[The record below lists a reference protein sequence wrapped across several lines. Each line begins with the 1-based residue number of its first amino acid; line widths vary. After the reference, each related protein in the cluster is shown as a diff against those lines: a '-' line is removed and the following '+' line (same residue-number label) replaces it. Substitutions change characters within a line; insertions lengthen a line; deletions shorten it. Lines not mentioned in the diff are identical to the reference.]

1 MFSNRIKLYKIVI
14 KEYYVFNLEILLK
27 KERFRNKMRYNK
39 KAFLRIKE
47 ITTILIIFVMC
58 GCYGFLVEESFNI
71 ITFIQTMSLIT
82 FCFYTVS
89 IFILIL
95 NNRKYIN
102 NIYKYLSIGFS
113 GVGFLAASNI
123 LILKDNFEITSV
135 YGKLSRLFYVISIFE
150 ILVFILSFLNIDKKR
165 NIKNLF
171 INVMIS
177 TLIATYL
184 VYKSKL
190 HFFEKLQLQGFNETK
205 FIVEMVIILLYIVL
219 IFIIRKNKEKISNK
233 IFLNLIEYSVSRIIL
248 SIFVVFTFEQYN
260 IINALITYL
269 IRFIGNYYVFKI
281 IGLEVIIKPN
291 EVLYNDLMIKSN
303 MLEEKL
309 SELKRK
315 NEEDE
320 IKKELLANISHEFKT
335 PVNVIYSAIQMQDMK
350 RECNDINEIL
360 KFNSIIKQNC
370 YRLIRL
376 IDNFIDS
383 SKLTEQ
389 NYKLSLK
396 CLNIVSVVE
405 NTTMSILSFAEMK
418 GIEVIFDTEEEE
430 FFVLADKDLIE
441 RSILNI
447 LSKSIKY
454 NKENGMINVF
464 VGSREEMV
472 IVEVQDSGIGIP
484 NEKQKYIFNR
494 YARIKESKSGYK
506 EGSGLGLNIVQE
518 IVKKFNGEI
527 KLESEEGVGTKI
539 TLIIPKAEFD
549 EEMYEDYYDDFNFKN
564 DIMQKVDLEMSDIC
578 I

>member
-1 MFSNRIKLYKIVI
+1 MGD
-14 KEYYVFNLEILLK
+14 
-27 KERFRNKMRYNK
+27 NK
-39 KAFLRIKE
+39 KAFLEIKE
-47 ITTILIIFVMC
+47 IVSILIIFAVC
-58 GCYGFLVEESFNI
+58 VCYIFLVDESFNI
-71 ITFIQTMSLIT
+71 ITFIQIMSLVT
-82 FCFYTVS
+82 CCFYTVS

-95 NNRKYIN
+95 NNSQYIN
-102 NIYKYLSIGFS
+102 NMYKYLSIGFS
-113 GVGFLAASNI
+113 GVGFLSVSNI
-123 LILKDNFEITSV
+123 LILKNNIEITLV
-135 YGKLSRLFYVISIFE
+135 YGKLSRMFYIISIFE

-165 NIKNLF
+165 NIRNLF
-171 INVMIS
+171 TNVMIA

-184 VYKSKL
+184 AFRSKL
-190 HFFEKLQLQGFNETK
+190 SFFNKLQILGFNETK
-205 FIVEMVIILLYIVL
+205 FIVEIVIILLYIVL
-219 IFIIRKNKEKISNK
+219 VFIIRRNKEKISNR
-233 IFLNLIEYSVSRIIL
+233 IFLNLIEYTVSRIVL
-248 SIFVVFTFEQYN
+248 SIFVIFTFEQNN
-260 IINALITYL
+260 IINTLIAYL
-269 IRFIGNYYVFKI
+269 IRFIGDYYVFKI
-281 IGLEVIIKPN
+281 IGLEVIRKPH

-303 MLEEKL
+303 ILEEKL
-309 SELKRK
+309 AELKRK

-360 KFNSIIKQNC
+360 KFNSVIKQNC

-389 NYKLSLK
+389 NYKLNLK

-418 GIEVIFDTEEEE
+418 GIEIVFDTEEEE

-447 LSKSIKY
+447 LSNSIKY
-454 NKENGMINVF
+454 NKQNGVISVF
-464 VGSREEMV
+464 VGLREEKV

-484 NEKQKYIFNR
+484 KEKQKYIFNR
-494 YARIKESKSGYK
+494 YERIKASKDGYK

-539 TLIIPKAEFD
+539 TLIIPKVEYD
-549 EEMYEDYYDDFNFKN
+549 EEMYEDYYNDVNFKN

>member
-1 MFSNRIKLYKIVI
+1 
-14 KEYYVFNLEILLK
+14 
-27 KERFRNKMRYNK
+27 
-39 KAFLRIKE
+39 
-47 ITTILIIFVMC
+47 
-58 GCYGFLVEESFNI
+58 
-71 ITFIQTMSLIT
+71 MSLIT

-291 EVLYNDLMIKSN
+291 EVLYNH
-303 MLEEKL
+303 LEEKL

-350 RECNDINEIL
+350 RVCNDINEIL

-447 LSKSIKY
+447 LSNSIKY

-549 EEMYEDYYDDFNFKN
+549 EEMYEGYYNDFNFKN

>member
-1 MFSNRIKLYKIVI
+1 
-14 KEYYVFNLEILLK
+14 
-27 KERFRNKMRYNK
+27 MRYNK

-447 LSKSIKY
+447 LSNSIKY

-527 KLESEEGVGTKI
+527 KRESEEGVGTKR

-549 EEMYEDYYDDFNFKN
+549 EEMCEGHYNDFNFKN

>member
-1 MFSNRIKLYKIVI
+1 MGD
-14 KEYYVFNLEILLK
+14 
-27 KERFRNKMRYNK
+27 NK
-39 KAFLRIKE
+39 KAFLEVKE
-47 ITTILIIFVMC
+47 IVSILIIFAVC
-58 GCYGFLVEESFNI
+58 VCYSFLVDESFNI
-71 ITFIQTMSLIT
+71 ITFIQIMSLVT
-82 FCFYTVS
+82 CCFYTVS

-95 NNRKYIN
+95 NNSQYIN
-102 NIYKYLSIGFS
+102 NMYKYLSIGFS
-113 GVGFLAASNI
+113 GVGFLSVSNI
-123 LILKDNFEITSV
+123 LILKNNIEITLV
-135 YGKLSRLFYVISIFE
+135 YGKLSRMFYIISIFE

-165 NIKNLF
+165 NIRNLF
-171 INVMIS
+171 TNVMIA

-184 VYKSKL
+184 AFRSKL
-190 HFFEKLQLQGFNETK
+190 SFFNKLQILGFNETK
-205 FIVEMVIILLYIVL
+205 FIVEIVIILLYIVL
-219 IFIIRKNKEKISNK
+219 VFIIRRNKEKISNR
-233 IFLNLIEYSVSRIIL
+233 IFLNLIEYTVSRIVL
-248 SIFVVFTFEQYN
+248 SIFVIFTFEQNN
-260 IINALITYL
+260 IINTLIAYL
-269 IRFIGNYYVFKI
+269 IRFIGDYYVFKI
-281 IGLEVIIKPN
+281 IGLEVIRKPH

-303 MLEEKL
+303 ILEEKL
-309 SELKRK
+309 AELKRK

-360 KFNSIIKQNC
+360 KFNSVIKQNC

-389 NYKLSLK
+389 NYKLNLK

-418 GIEVIFDTEEEE
+418 GIEIVFDTEEEE

-447 LSKSIKY
+447 LSNSIKY
-454 NKENGMINVF
+454 NKQNGVISVF
-464 VGSREEMV
+464 VGLREEKV
-472 IVEVQDSGIGIP
+472 IVEVEDSGIGIP
-484 NEKQKYIFNR
+484 KEKQKYIFNR
-494 YARIKESKSGYK
+494 YERIKASKDGYK

-539 TLIIPKAEFD
+539 TLIIPKVEYD
-549 EEMYEDYYDDFNFKN
+549 EEMYEDYYNDVNFKN

>member
-1 MFSNRIKLYKIVI
+1 
-14 KEYYVFNLEILLK
+14 
-27 KERFRNKMRYNK
+27 MRYNK

-447 LSKSIKY
+447 LSNSIKY